1 MKIFN
6 SKEYKEYEKEEATRE
21 LQSRLEK
28 GEESA
33 KEKGWLPV
41 EDVEKALGMRHSL
54 NMLVRRGRNIPVS
67 SYIWK
72 R

>member
-6 SKEYKEYEKEEATRE
+6 SKEYEKEEATRE

-28 GEESA
+28 GEEFA

-41 EDVEKALGMRHSL
+41 EDVEKALGIETQSEHA
-54 NMLVRRGRNIPVS
+54 G
-67 SYIWK
+67 
-72 R
+72 